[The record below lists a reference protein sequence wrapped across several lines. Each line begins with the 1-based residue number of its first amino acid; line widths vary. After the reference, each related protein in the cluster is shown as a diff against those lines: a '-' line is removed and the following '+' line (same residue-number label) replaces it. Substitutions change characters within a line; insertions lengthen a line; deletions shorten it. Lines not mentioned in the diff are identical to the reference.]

1 MHYLESNDAYINY
14 LSSDRI
20 PFPRNLQIELVHSPS
35 SPQSLSPRLP
45 LNQSPSDL
53 VVINS
58 EILDYITS
66 SILPYVHRIDIV
78 GNVDPLLS
86 AKSVIALLENAQL
99 FKVPVTLSC
108 DPERLDEAMVSS
120 LIANNLS
127 EITVALDAATP
138 ETFQKLHGMEFETAL
153 QRILSIRETAI
164 RDNRK
169 PPKINIS
176 CVALTDNIDELPQML
191 YLIKQLEASALYLY
205 AFGDEPEP
213 FAGRSAFLHNRD
225 QAEFSL
231 YKTLIEA
238 EINRISFKVFPELL
252 MSVIAESNDLDGFLR
267 GESPPPGDSAEW
279 RKDCIALWDHPL
291 ISVSGEVKPCAIAM
305 PAIGNLASDS
315 FHTIWYSKPFLSLR
329 KNCLLGHFNDVCS
342 HCNAHGWRRNSPLK
356 SNLQATDESFSLF
369 TGWYGPELEERGFR
383 CTRERATLFLKRSG
397 AEKFVLLQLR
407 KLALPKASSK
417 GTITLNSTPP
427 IPFQLKSTD
436 WETIEIPLPAMDSQE
451 VLQVEIN
458 MSHSIR
464 PADIDEAS
472 DDPCEKG
479 IKLAR
484 AWVEEWPQKV
494 VFGQQLIL
502 LGYEILP
509 ESLVIGGDVILRTF
523 WRSLDQTTSNLKV
536 AVSFQLED
544 SPDTIHEKH
553 RSMVRRD
560 SFSEDHLILLHGQ
573 PSSAWD
579 IGTFIAYEHRF
590 SVPEDLVAGH
600 YRLDLNL
607 YPEGTPK
614 ARLAI
619 NRSDRPIEE
628 DRVLLCTIM
637 ISQK

>member
-1 MHYLESNDAYINY
+1 MHYLESNETYISY

-35 SPQSLSPRLP
+35 SPQSVIPRLP
-45 LNQSPSDL
+45 MIQPPTDL
-53 VVINS
+53 MEINT

-66 SILPYVHRIDIV
+66 SILPYVHRIEIV
-78 GNVDPLLS
+78 GNADPLLS
-86 AKSVIALLENAQL
+86 ENAVITLLENAQL
-99 FKVPVTLSC
+99 FKVPVALSC
-108 DPERLDEAMVSS
+108 DPERLDDARVSC

-127 EITVALDAATP
+127 EVTIALDAATP
-138 ETFQKLHGMEFETAL
+138 ETFQKLHGMDFETAL
-153 QRILSIRETAI
+153 QRILSIREIAS
-164 RDNRK
+164 RENRK

-191 YLIKQLEASALYLY
+191 YLIKQLDASALHLY

-238 EINRISFKVFPELL
+238 EINRIQFKVFPELL
-252 MSVIAESNDLDGFLR
+252 MSVISESNDLDGFLR
-267 GESPPPGDSAEW
+267 GESPPPGDSTEW
-279 RKDCIALWDHPL
+279 RKDCAALWDHPL
-291 ISVSGEVKPCAIAM
+291 ISVSGEVKPCGVAM

-315 FHTIWYSKPFLSLR
+315 FQTIWYSKPFLSLR
-329 KNCLLGHFNDVCS
+329 KNCLLGHLSDICS
-342 HCNAHGWRRNSPLK
+342 RCNTHGWRRSSPLK
-356 SNLQATDESFSLF
+356 SNLLASDESFKLF
-369 TGWYGPELEERGFR
+369 TGWYDLELEEREFR
-383 CTRERATLFLKRSG
+383 STRERATLFLKRTG

-407 KLALPKASSK
+407 KLALPKASMK
-417 GTITLNSTPP
+417 GTITLNATTP

-436 WETIEIPLPAMDSQE
+436 WETIEFPLPAMDSQE

-472 DDPCEKG
+472 DDPREKG
-479 IKLAR
+479 IKFAR

-544 SPDTIHEKH
+544 SPDTIPPKH
-553 RSMVRRD
+553 RSAVRRD

-590 SVPEDLVAGH
+590 SVPDDLVAGH
-600 YRLDLNL
+600 YRVELNL

-614 ARLAI
+614 ARLPI
-619 NRSDRPIEE
+619 NRSDRPIED